1 MKTRL
6 FSFVLLFLILSSCAS
21 DTDTMTD
28 ISEHIREIPSANYI
42 AHITA
47 SFPGREVKFSLN
59 YVYSKDGD
67 DRASVISP
75 EELTGI
81 SMTHSEK
88 SSHIEFDGARLE
100 FGSLD
105 ESGLS
110 PFSALPKLI
119 TVWTNGNFEE
129 CTSTRIY
136 NRDAYMLI
144 SRISDGGTDEEYRS
158 WFSKDNL
165 TPLYAEIFS
174 DGERVIQCEFERA
187 ESN

>member
-6 FSFVLLFLILSSCAS
+6 FSFVLILLMLSSCSA
-21 DTDTMTD
+21 DADTMTD
-28 ISEHIREIPSANYI
+28 ISEHIRKTPSANYI

-59 YVYSKDGD
+59 YIYSKDGE

-75 EELTGI
+75 EELAGI
-81 SMTHSEK
+81 SMTYSE
-88 SSHIEFDGARLE
+88 SGSRIEFDGARLE
-100 FGSLD
+100 MGSLD
-105 ESGLS
+105 KNGLS
-110 PFSALPKLI
+110 PFSALPNLI
-119 TVWTNGNFEE
+119 TAWENGNFSE

-144 SRISDGGTDEEYRS
+144 SRMSDGSTDAEYRS

-165 TPLYAEIFS
+165 APLYAEIFS
-174 DGERVIQCEFERA
+174 DGERIIQCEFERA

>member
-6 FSFVLLFLILSSCAS
+6 LSFVLLFLMLSSCSS
-21 DTDTMTD
+21 DAGTMAN

-47 SFPGREVKFSLN
+47 IFPGREVKFSLN
-59 YVYSKDGD
+59 YIYSRDGD
-67 DRASVISP
+67 DRASIISP
-75 EELTGI
+75 EELAGI
-81 SMTHSEK
+81 SMTHSEND
-88 SSHIEFDGARLE
+88 SHIEFDGARLE

-110 PFSALPKLI
+110 PFSALPNLI
-119 TVWTNGNFEE
+119 TVWTNGSFSE

-136 NRDAYMLI
+136 NHDAYMLI
-144 SRISDGGTDEEYRS
+144 TRMSDGSTDAEYRS

-165 TPLYAEIFS
+165 APLYAEIFS
-174 DGERVIQCEFERA
+174 DGERIIQCEFERA